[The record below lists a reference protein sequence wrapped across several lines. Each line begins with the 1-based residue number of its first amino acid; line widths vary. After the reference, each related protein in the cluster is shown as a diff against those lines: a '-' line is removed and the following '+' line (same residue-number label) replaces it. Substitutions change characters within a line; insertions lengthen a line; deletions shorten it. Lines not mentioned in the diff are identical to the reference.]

1 MDFSPEEFDEIL
13 NIFRGETEEI
23 VQKLNNNLLQ
33 LESNPDSEDLLVY
46 LFRDA
51 HSLKGAARMIGF
63 NNIQRLAHKAEDV
76 LGLAKEK
83 KIKINREISDALY
96 NAIDLMSE
104 LIQESVKLKK
114 EYYTDDIQKQID
126 KIDEILKKNETSS
139 VKKEQTA
146 PISQTL
152 APQKSEQEKSELDE
166 EQQKSINKINAMLSE
181 SYLLLNNMT
190 GEEGSSYIETFADL
204 IKQLKEEFD
213 ETDYKE
219 IKKALNEIEQKI
231 DFVMQSSNIVNKDE
245 VEELNQKLVI
255 ILNNLNNIYETQNIP
270 KLDIKGLISKKIH
283 DEQES
288 NHEAESQ
295 AAQEHSNE
303 SKILLDKINYIKDEL
318 GHLETNLSQIPKIQ
332 EAIKEITESNTKSE
346 VTSLAKKLDEI
357 LEILKNTKKLPEKE
371 IIAVMKQCFSSAEKM
386 ALEDNDQQED
396 ISLVLQ
402 RLDII
407 KQMLDLNS
415 SVNPLANL
423 SSTIDKSPL
432 PVKKAQDFFNSFE
445 TTSIRTL
452 RVDSKKLDRLVNQ
465 MGELII
471 GRIKHKK
478 NVSELEQIL
487 VDLNEWRNF
496 NHKSQSFIKYYDR
509 KYLNNDDKIDYS
521 TLSVFSKQIYSI
533 FQENS
538 SKILKLTNRILSL
551 QKSVDE
557 EDTKLNVIIT
567 QLESMVKNIRVLPLA
582 TIFHMFPR
590 MIRDIS
596 KDTGKE
602 IELLISGSETS
613 ADKKVIEEIKAP
625 LMHIIRNS
633 IDHGIETPQERI
645 AAGKP
650 PKGKI
655 YLIAKSLQNKIIIEI
670 HDDGRGIDLQKILDR
685 ALEKNLISKRE
696 ADYLSAEQI
705 MNIIFWPGFSTEKVV
720 TEISGRGVGLDIVQT
735 KITQL
740 NGSVKVF
747 SVPNQG
753 TKITIELPVTMSTLK
768 AFIVQ
773 AAKQLFAMPMTAIKT
788 VMWINN
794 KDIYV
799 RNNSKSI
806 IIEGKTVN
814 LFYLSDL
821 MKLSP
826 DMDYRD
832 NEQKT
837 IILIDVENSLM
848 GIIVDKILGDQNILQ
863 KKLEPP
869 IMKLKNIS
877 GITTLANG
885 DVCLILNIPELYKST
900 YVPAEKP
907 LAPVSKYQLQPKT
920 NKDYKILIVDDSMTT
935 RELLKNILV
944 HWGYSFEMVK
954 NPREA
959 FEALYKDDF
968 DLILSDMEM
977 PEMDGRMFVKELK
990 NHRKLQDIP
999 IILITSYDTE
1009 HLTKDMP
1016 DVNAFIKKSNFNQDY
1031 LLDVIEKLLKHE

>member
-13 NIFRGETEEI
+13 NIFRSETEEI

-63 NNIQRLAHKAEDV
+63 NNIQKLAHKAEDV

-126 KIDEILKKNETSS
+126 KIDEVLKKNE
-139 VKKEQTA
+139 ERA
-146 PISQTL
+146 PL
-152 APQKSEQEKSELDE
+152 PQKHSVEQPPKAPVEEKPSDE
-166 EQQKSINKINAMLSE
+166 PENQQQKSINKINAMLSE
-181 SYLLLNNMT
+181 GYLLLNNMA
-190 GEEGSSYIETFADL
+190 GEEGSSYIETFDDL

-213 ETDYKE
+213 ETDYTD
-219 IKKALNEIEQKI
+219 IKKTLSEIEQKI
-231 DFVMQSSNIVNKDE
+231 DFVMQSSNLVNEEE
-245 VEELNQKLVI
+245 VAELNQKLLK
-255 ILNNLNNIYETQNIP
+255 ILNSLNNIYEAQNIK
-270 KLDIKGLISKKIH
+270 KLDIQGLISKKIH
-283 DEQES
+283 DE
-288 NHEAESQ
+288 HEA
-295 AAQEHSNE
+295 ALEHENNTE
-303 SKILLDKINYIKDEL
+303 HEPNDEVKILLNNIASIKDEL

-332 EAIKEITESNTKSE
+332 GYIKDITEANTKSE

-357 LEILKNTKKLPEKE
+357 LGIIQNTKKLPEKE
-371 IIAVMKQCFSSAEKM
+371 IIAVLKQCFSSAEKI
-386 ALEDNDQQED
+386 ALEDNEQQED

-407 KQMLDLNS
+407 KQMLDLDS
-415 SVNPLANL
+415 SVNPLSNL
-423 SSTIDKSPL
+423 STTIDKSPL

-478 NVSELEQIL
+478 NVSELEKIL

-509 KYLNNDDKIDYS
+509 KYLNKDDKIDYS

-596 KDTGKE
+596 KDTGKD

-645 AAGKP
+645 AAGKS

-655 YLIAKSLQNKIIIEI
+655 YLIAKSVQNKIIIEI

-685 ALEKNLISKRE
+685 ALEKNLITKRE

-735 KITQL
+735 KISQL

-799 RNNSKSI
+799 RNNCKSI

-821 MKLSP
+821 MKLPP
-826 DMDYRD
+826 DMEYQ
-832 NEQKT
+832 NSEQKT
-837 IILIDVENSLM
+837 VILIDVENSLM

-907 LAPVSKYQLQPKT
+907 LIPSSKYQLQPKT

-959 FEALYKDDF
+959 FESLYKDDF

-1031 LLDVIEKLLKHE
+1031 LLDVIEKLLKNE

>member
-126 KIDEILKKNETSS
+126 KIDEILKKNEFPAAQEP
-139 VKKEQTA
+139 VMPIAGVLKQKENEIETN
-146 PISQTL
+146 
-152 APQKSEQEKSELDE
+152 ELDE
-166 EQQKSINKINAMLSE
+166 QQQKSVNKINAMLSE
-181 SYLLLNNMT
+181 AYLLLNNMT
-190 GEEGSSYIETFADL
+190 GTEGASYIETFDDL

-219 IKKALNEIEQKI
+219 IKKAINEIEQKI
-231 DFVMQSSNIVNKDE
+231 DFVMQSSNIVNEDE
-245 VEELNQKLVI
+245 VEELNQKLAV
-255 ILNNLNNIYETQNIP
+255 ILNNLNAIYESQNIK

-288 NHEAESQ
+288 SHESENNT
-295 AAQEHSNE
+295 EHLLNNE
-303 SKILLDKINYIKDEL
+303 THTLIHKINYIKDEL
-318 GHLETNLSQIPKIQ
+318 SHLETNLSQIPKIQ
-332 EAIKEITESNTKSE
+332 EVINDIVETNTKSE
-346 VTSLAKKLDEI
+346 VTSLAKKLNEI

-386 ALEDNDQQED
+386 ALDDSDQQED

-415 SVNPLANL
+415 SVNPLTNL
-423 SSTIDKSPL
+423 SATIDKSPL
-432 PVKKAQDFFNSFE
+432 PVKKAQDFFNSYE

-538 SKILKLTNRILSL
+538 SKILKLTNRILGL

-655 YLIAKSLQNKIIIEI
+655 YLIAKSMQNKIIIEI

-685 ALEKNLISKRE
+685 ALEKNLITKRE

-773 AAKQLFAMPMTAIKT
+773 AAKQLFAMPMTTIKT
-788 VMWINN
+788 VMWIEE
-794 KDIYV
+794 KDIYI

-806 IIEGKTVN
+806 IIDGKTVN

-821 MKLSP
+821 MKLPP
-826 DMDYRD
+826 DAEYMG

-837 IILIDVENSLM
+837 VILIDVENSLM

-869 IMKLKNIS
+869 IMKLKNIA

-885 DVCLILNIPELYKST
+885 DVCLILNVPELYKST

-907 LAPVSKYQLQPKT
+907 LASVSKYQLQQKT

>member
-13 NIFRGETEEI
+13 NIFRSETEEI

-63 NNIQRLAHKAEDV
+63 NNIQKLAHKAEDV

-126 KIDEILKKNETSS
+126 KIDEVLKKNE
-139 VKKEQTA
+139 ERA
-146 PISQTL
+146 PL
-152 APQKSEQEKSELDE
+152 PQKHSVEQPPKAPVEEKPSDE
-166 EQQKSINKINAMLSE
+166 PENQQQKSINKINAMLSE
-181 SYLLLNNMT
+181 GYLLLNNMA
-190 GEEGSSYIETFADL
+190 GEEGSSYIETFDDL

-213 ETDYKE
+213 ETDYTD
-219 IKKALNEIEQKI
+219 IKKALSEIEQKI
-231 DFVMQSSNIVNKDE
+231 DFVMQSSNLVNEEE
-245 VEELNQKLVI
+245 VAELNQKLLK
-255 ILNNLNNIYETQNIP
+255 ILNSLNNIYEAQNIK
-270 KLDIKGLISKKIH
+270 KLDIQGLISKKIH
-283 DEQES
+283 DE
-288 NHEAESQ
+288 HEA
-295 AAQEHSNE
+295 ALEHENNTE
-303 SKILLDKINYIKDEL
+303 HEPNDEVKILLNNIASIKDEL

-332 EAIKEITESNTKSE
+332 GYIKDITEANTKSE

-357 LEILKNTKKLPEKE
+357 LGIIQNTKKLPEKE
-371 IIAVMKQCFSSAEKM
+371 IIAVLKQCFSSAEKI
-386 ALEDNDQQED
+386 ALEDNEQQED

-407 KQMLDLNS
+407 KQMLDLDS
-415 SVNPLANL
+415 SVNPLSNL
-423 SSTIDKSPL
+423 STTIDKSPL

-478 NVSELEQIL
+478 NVSELEKIL

-509 KYLNNDDKIDYS
+509 KYLNKDDKIDYS

-596 KDTGKE
+596 KDTGKD

-645 AAGKP
+645 AAGKS

-655 YLIAKSLQNKIIIEI
+655 YLIAKSVQNKIIIEI

-685 ALEKNLISKRE
+685 ALEKNLITKRE

-735 KITQL
+735 KISQL

-799 RNNSKSI
+799 RNNCKSI

-821 MKLSP
+821 MKLPP
-826 DMDYRD
+826 DMEYQ
-832 NEQKT
+832 NSEQKT
-837 IILIDVENSLM
+837 VILIDVENSLM

-907 LAPVSKYQLQPKT
+907 LIPSSKYQLQPKT

-959 FEALYKDDF
+959 FESLYKDDF

-1031 LLDVIEKLLKHE
+1031 LLDVIEKLLKNE

>member
-1 MDFSPEEFDEIL
+1 MDFSPEEFEEIL
-13 NIFRGETEEI
+13 NIFRAETEEI
-23 VQKLNNNLLQ
+23 IQKLNNNLLQ
-33 LESNPDSEDLLVY
+33 LETSPDNQDLLVY

-76 LGLAKEK
+76 LGLAKEN
-83 KIKINREISDALY
+83 KIKINHEISDALY
-96 NAIDLMSE
+96 KAIDLMSE
-104 LIQESVKLKK
+104 LIQESVKIKK

-126 KIDEILKKNETSS
+126 NIDEILNKTN
-139 VKKEQTA
+139 VQNV
-146 PISQTL
+146 PI
-152 APQKSEQEKSELDE
+152 QEKKPTGNNSVFF
-166 EQQKSINKINAMLSE
+166 QKTVTINALLSE
-181 SYLLLNNMT
+181 AYLLLTNML
-190 GEEGSSYIETFADL
+190 GEEGRTYIETFYDT
-204 IKQLKEEFD
+204 IKQLNEKFE
-213 ETDYKE
+213 ETDFQDIKNEINNIELKIDFVLQCSSIVTEEEIKE
-219 IKKALNEIEQKI
+219 ITNKLSNIVQQLNKLYEENNIEQFDLKQAVNKKRLKQEHQNQQEEPEQLNSTNSVLNNFVQKI
-231 DFVMQSSNIVNKDE
+231 DFIKNG
-245 VEELNQKLVI
+245 LNQL
-255 ILNNLNNIYETQNIP
+255 
-270 KLDIKGLISKKIH
+270 
-283 DEQES
+283 ES
-288 NHEAESQ
+288 
-295 AAQEHSNE
+295 
-303 SKILLDKINYIKDEL
+303 
-318 GHLETNLSQIPKIQ
+318 NLSQIPTINKTIDEIQ
-332 EAIKEITESNTKSE
+332 QINRIKEVSEITDK
-346 VTSLAKKLDEI
+346 VKEI
-357 LEILKNTKKLPEKE
+357 LEIIKSSNTLPEKE
-371 IIAVMKQCFSSAEKM
+371 IIAILKQCFSSIEKIT
-386 ALEDNDQQED
+386 LYSKEEKED

-402 RLDII
+402 RLDIT
-407 KQMLDLNS
+407 KQMLEINS

-423 SSTIDKSPL
+423 SSTLDESAL

-478 NVSELEQIL
+478 NISELEKIL
-487 VDLNEWRNF
+487 AELNEWRNF

-509 KYLNNDDKIDYS
+509 KYLNKEDKIDYTS
-521 TLSVFSKQIYSI
+521 LSVFNKQVYSI

-538 SKILKLTNRILSL
+538 AKIVKLTNRILNL

-557 EDTKLNVIIT
+557 EDTKLNLIT
-567 QLESMVKNIRVLPLA
+567 NRLDSMIKNIRVLPLA

-596 KDTGKE
+596 RDTGKE

-655 YLIAKSLQNKIIIEI
+655 YLIAKSFQNKIIIEV
-670 HDDGRGIDLQKILDR
+670 HDDGRGIDLKKIVNR
-685 ALEKNLISKRE
+685 ALEKNMITQRE
-696 ADYLSAEQI
+696 AEYLSAEQI

-735 KITQL
+735 KISQL
-740 NGSVKVF
+740 NGTVKVF

-753 TKITIELPVTMSTLK
+753 TKITIELPITMSTLK
-768 AFIVQ
+768 AFVVQ
-773 AAKQLFAMPMTAIKT
+773 TSKQHFAMPMTSIKT
-788 VMWINN
+788 VMWIED

-799 RNNSKSI
+799 RNDSKSI
-806 IIEGKTVN
+806 IINNKTVN
-814 LFYLSDL
+814 LFYLHDL
-821 MKLSP
+821 MKLPP
-826 DMDYRD
+826 DSDIKE
-832 NEQKT
+832 NEKKT
-837 IILIDVENSLM
+837 VILIEVENSLM
-848 GIIVDKILGDQNILQ
+848 GIIVDKILGDQDILQ

-885 DVCLILNIPELYKST
+885 DVCLILNLTELYKSS
-900 YVPAEKP
+900 YIPVEKP
-907 LAPVSKYQLQPKT
+907 LIATPKYQMKTKT
-920 NKDYKILIVDDSMTT
+920 NKDYKVLIVDDSMTT
-935 RELLKNILV
+935 RELLKNLLV
-944 HWGYSFEMVK
+944 NWGYSFEMVK

-959 FEALYKDDF
+959 FETLFQEDY

-990 NHRKLQDIP
+990 NHKKLKNIP
-999 IILITSYDTE
+999 IVLITSYDTE
-1009 HLTKDMP
+1009 YLTKDMP
-1016 DVNAFIKKSNFNQDY
+1016 DVNAFIKKSDFNQDF
-1031 LLDVIEKLLKHE
+1031 LAEIIEKLLKHE

>member
-33 LESNPDSEDLLVY
+33 LESNPNNEELLVY

-126 KIDEILKKNETSS
+126 NIDTILKKNEE
-139 VKKEQTA
+139 KQIIKEPVV
-146 PISQTL
+146 PIKEVLEETT
-152 APQKSEQEKSELDE
+152 PKNDISEEH
-166 EQQKSINKINAMLSE
+166 QKSINKVNALLSE
-181 SYLLLNNMT
+181 SYLLLTNMA
-190 GEEGSSYIETFADL
+190 GEEGSSYIDTFDDL
-204 IKQLKEEFD
+204 IKQLKESFE
-213 ETDYKE
+213 ETEYSE
-219 IKKALNEIEQKI
+219 IKKELSEIEQKI
-231 DFVMQSSNIVNKDE
+231 DFVMQSSNIVNEDE
-245 VEELNQKLVI
+245 VAELNKKLTN
-255 ILNNLNNIYETQNIP
+255 ILNSLNKIYESQNIN
-270 KLDIKGLISKKIH
+270 KLDIKKLISNKINTEK
-283 DEQES
+283 EQNEEKS
-288 NHEAESQ
+288 EESQ
-295 AAQEHSNE
+295 DSDNSLPTE
-303 SKILLDKINYIKDEL
+303 LLNNINTIKEGL
-318 GHLETNLSQIPKIQ
+318 THLENNLSQIPEIQ
-332 EAIKEITESNTKSE
+332 EAINNILQNNSSSEITDL
-346 VTSLAKKLDEI
+346 VKKLNEI
-357 LEILKNTKKLPEKE
+357 LEILKNSKRLPEKE
-371 IIAVMKQCFSSAEKM
+371 IVAVLKQCFASVEKM
-386 ALEDNDQQED
+386 AGEEKDQQED

-415 SVNPLANL
+415 SVNPLTNL
-423 SSTIDKSPL
+423 SATIDESAL
-432 PVKKAQDFFNSFE
+432 PVKKAQDFFNSYE

-478 NVSELEQIL
+478 NISELEKIL
-487 VDLNEWRNF
+487 TDLNEWRNF

-509 KYLNNDDKIDYS
+509 KYLNKDDQIDYS

-538 SKILKLTNRILSL
+538 AKILKLTNRILSL

-596 KDTGKE
+596 KDTGKD

-670 HDDGRGIDLQKILDR
+670 HDDGRGINLKKIVNR
-685 ALEKNLISKRE
+685 ALEKNLISARE
-696 ADYLSAEQI
+696 AEYLSAEQI

-735 KITQL
+735 KISQL
-740 NGSVKVF
+740 NGTVKVF

-753 TKITIELPVTMSTLK
+753 TKITIELPITMSTLK
-768 AFIVQ
+768 AFIIQ
-773 AAKQLFAMPMTAIKT
+773 SSKQLFAMPMTSIKN
-788 VMWINN
+788 VMWIDE

-799 RNNSKSI
+799 RNNSKSFV
-806 IIEGKTVN
+806 IEGKTVN
-814 LFYLSDL
+814 LFNLSDL
-821 MKLSP
+821 MKLPP
-826 DMDYRD
+826 DMEYQNSDK
-832 NEQKT
+832 KT
-837 IILIDVENSLM
+837 VILIDVENSLM

-900 YVPAEKP
+900 YVPVEKP
-907 LAPVSKYQLQPKT
+907 LIAAPKYQMQTKT

-959 FEALYKDDF
+959 FESLYKDDF

-990 NHRKLQDIP
+990 NHRKLKDIP

-1031 LLDVIEKLLKHE
+1031 LLDIIEKLLKNE

>member
-231 DFVMQSSNIVNKDE
+231 DFVMQSSNIVNRDE

>member
-33 LESNPDSEDLLVY
+33 LESNPDNEDLLVY

-126 KIDEILKKNETSS
+126 KIDEIVKRTESKQKKQ
-139 VKKEQTA
+139 QTPA
-146 PISQTL
+146 PEKTL
-152 APQKSEQEKSELDE
+152 PEEKIPPVGEPDE
-166 EQQKSINKINAMLSE
+166 SQQKSINKINAMLSE
-181 SYLLLNNMT
+181 SYLLLNNMA
-190 GEEGSSYIETFADL
+190 GEEGSSYIETFDDI
-204 IKQLKEEFD
+204 IKQLKEEFY
-213 ETDYKE
+213 ETDYSE
-219 IKKALNEIEQKI
+219 IKKNLNEIEQKI
-231 DFVMQSSNIVNKDE
+231 DFVMRSSNIVNNDE
-245 VEELNQKLVI
+245 VEELNLKLI
-255 ILNNLNNIYETQNIP
+255 NILNNLNSIYESQNIE

-283 DEQES
+283 DEE
-288 NHEAESQ
+288 EA
-295 AAQEHSNE
+295 ANE
-303 SKILLDKINYIKDEL
+303 QVNNQTTEQSSEVKQLLADINYIKDEL

-332 EAIKEITESNTKSE
+332 AVINDIVETNHKTEI
-346 VTSLAKKLDEI
+346 TSLAKKLDEI

-371 IIAVMKQCFSSAEKM
+371 IIAVLKQCFSSAEKM
-386 ALEDNDQQED
+386 AQEDNDQQED

-423 SSTIDKSPL
+423 STTLDASPL

-478 NVSELEQIL
+478 NISELEKML

-509 KYLNNDDKIDYS
+509 KYLNKDDKIDYS

-538 SKILKLTNRILSL
+538 SKILKLTNRILNL

-596 KDTGKE
+596 KDTGKD

-655 YLIAKSLQNKIIIEI
+655 YLIAKSMQNKIIIEV

-685 ALEKNLISKRE
+685 ALEKNLITKRE

-753 TKITIELPVTMSTLK
+753 TKITIELPVTMATLK

-788 VMWINN
+788 VMWVDN
-794 KDIYV
+794 KDIYT
-799 RNNSKSI
+799 RNNAQSI

-821 MKLSP
+821 MKLPS
-826 DMDYRD
+826 DTEFRS

-837 IILIDVENSLM
+837 VILIDVENSLM

-869 IMKLKNIS
+869 IIKLKNIS

-907 LAPVSKYQLQPKT
+907 LVPVSKYQLQPKT

-944 HWGYSFEMVK
+944 YWGYSFEMVK

-959 FEALYKDDF
+959 FESLYKDDF

-1031 LLDVIEKLLKHE
+1031 LLDVIEKLLKQE